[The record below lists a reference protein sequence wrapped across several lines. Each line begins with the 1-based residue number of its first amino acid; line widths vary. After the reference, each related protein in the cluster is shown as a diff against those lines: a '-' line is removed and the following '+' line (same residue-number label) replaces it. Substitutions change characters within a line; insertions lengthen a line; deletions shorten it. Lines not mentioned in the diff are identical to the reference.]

1 MPPTSSNRFLS
12 KFTYY
17 DALNIMKR
25 NTLTVQLE
33 QTQLLD
39 EDYIPI
45 YIKEELVQ
53 AIQTNAENKDQLIE
67 LCTFIQSCGRDQIF
81 YQGITAKIAHAS
93 FENFIKPN
101 LTSNAIVLKFANS
114 CITNYIK
121 SMNTLDD
128 YDINIYINMFH
139 WHYSRNTLHNAK
151 FLINSFQPKSLSSKN
166 LQNINYGNMS
176 IFSHTRKK
184 MWHSLYISIIAQ
196 ILDFCLQQVTQKN
209 EIEIEKIQQ
218 LKQSLNDYYKDL
230 QHVVNKEVIKEIKT
244 QPNGLTEA
252 INLLE
257 NNTTENENYEDDM
270 NSSDDDEFNNSWS
283 SLDDDAA
290 SIETVIHGQIESDI
304 THNNNEAEEPNEN
317 TLNNNPL
324 SNKSSHDQDLSFIA
338 EKMDESTILDDV
350 LTDVKFLFETTH
362 C

>member
-1 MPPTSSNRFLS
+1 
-12 KFTYY
+12 
-17 DALNIMKR
+17 MKR

-81 YQGITAKIAHAS
+81 YQGITAKIAHVS
-93 FENFIKPN
+93 FENLIKPN
-101 LTSNAIVLKFANS
+101 LTSNAIVLKLANS

-139 WHYSRNTLHNAK
+139 WHYSRNTLHNEK
-151 FLINSFQPKSLSSKN
+151 FLINCFQPKSLSSKN

-176 IFSHTRKK
+176 IFSHTCKK
-184 MWHSLYISIIAQ
+184 MWHSLYMSIIAQ
-196 ILDFCLQQVTQKN
+196 ILDLCLQQVTQKN
-209 EIEIEKIQQ
+209 EVEIEKIQQ
-218 LKQSLNDYYKDL
+218 LKQSLDDYYKDL
-230 QHVVNKEVIKEIKT
+230 QHVVNKEVVKEIKT

-257 NNTTENENYEDDM
+257 KNSIEKENHENDMDSIDD
-270 NSSDDDEFNNSWS
+270 DYDDEFNNSWS
-283 SLDDDAA
+283 SSDDDAA
-290 SIETVIHGQIESDI
+290 SIETVIHGQIESDV
-304 THNNNEAEEPNEN
+304 THNNNEEEEKEDANEN
-317 TLNNNPL
+317 KLNDIPL
-324 SNKSSHDQDLSFIA
+324 SNKSSPDQNLSFIA
-338 EKMDESTILDDV
+338 EKMNESTIIDDV
-350 LTDVKFLFETTH
+350 LTDVKFLFESTH

>member
-1 MPPTSSNRFLS
+1 
-12 KFTYY
+12 
-17 DALNIMKR
+17 
-25 NTLTVQLE
+25 
-33 QTQLLD
+33 
-39 EDYIPI
+39 
-45 YIKEELVQ
+45 
-53 AIQTNAENKDQLIE
+53 
-67 LCTFIQSCGRDQIF
+67 
-81 YQGITAKIAHAS
+81 
-93 FENFIKPN
+93 
-101 LTSNAIVLKFANS
+101 
-114 CITNYIK
+114 
-121 SMNTLDD
+121 
-128 YDINIYINMFH
+128 
-139 WHYSRNTLHNAK
+139 
-151 FLINSFQPKSLSSKN
+151 
-166 LQNINYGNMS
+166 
-176 IFSHTRKK
+176 
-184 MWHSLYISIIAQ
+184 
-196 ILDFCLQQVTQKN
+196 
-209 EIEIEKIQQ
+209 

-230 QHVVNKEVIKEIKT
+230 QHVVNKEVVKEIKT

-270 NSSDDDEFNNSWS
+270 HSSDDDEFNNSWS

-304 THNNNEAEEPNEN
+304 THNNNEAEEANEN